1 MPLPFTNR
9 LMTSLTAQPSIQDF
23 SQAIQEFPENI
34 QSILVKAKMQN
45 DALLAEISIVN
56 SKIAKA
62 KLEASAIE
70 KEILLTKQAKD
81 DAIKKEKEKS
91 SEPFNAVMT
100 ILRNKY
106 K

>member
-45 DALLAEISIVN
+45 DALLAEISIIN

-81 DAIKKEKEKS
+81 DAIKKENTPSPAFNGVMALLKS
-91 SEPFNAVMT
+91 
-100 ILRNKY
+100 KY